1 LTGVVTVE
9 DRGIAPLTPASLPDS
24 ARDNDADANAGQ
36 RRETDQL
43 APVNK
48 TAGDNTAMQ
57 TGFVPVP
64 RRVTGGSCQQPTRSI
79 RVDDIRK
86 KR

>member
-57 TGFVPVP
+57 TGFVPALRHSH
-64 RRVTGGSCQQPTRSI
+64 RRFLPTTHPVNTSG
-79 RVDDIRK
+79 
-86 KR
+86 